1 VRYVCIARHRGSFPV
16 GLMCRVLAVSRSG
29 FYAWLRRDLSD
40 RRRRD
45 ERLLVEV
52 RAIHRASRRRYG
64 SPRVHEELCAR
75 GIRCGRKRVE
85 RLMRAAGVRAKKR
98 RKFRVT
104 TQSEHSYA
112 PAPNLVAR
120 QFAVGSTQAAG
131 RVWAADITY
140 LWTRE
145 GWVYLAVILDVATRR
160 VVGWAVRSRLASD
173 LTLAALDIALQ
184 REGAGEGMHHSDRG
198 VQYACRAYRDRLARH
213 GITVSMSRR
222 GDCWDNAVVES
233 FMATLKWELV
243 ADADWQTRREASQ
256 ALFEYIEIWY
266 NRQRRHSSL
275 GYQTP
280 VEYAAQLAQQQRA
293 A

>member
-1 VRYVCIARHRGSFPV
+1 MRYACIGGYRGSFPV
-16 GLMCRVLAVSRSG
+16 SLMCRVLGVSRSG
-29 FYAWLRRDLSD
+29 FYAWLRREPSY
-40 RRRRD
+40 RRRED

-52 RAIHRASRRRYG
+52 RAIHRASRRCYG
-64 SPRVHEELCAR
+64 SPRVHGELRAR
-75 GIRCGRKRVE
+75 GVRCGRKRVE
-85 RLMRAAGVRAKKR
+85 RLMREDALRAKKR

-104 TQSEHSYA
+104 TQSEHGYA

-120 QFAVGSTQAAG
+120 QFAVGSTQAAR

-140 LWTRE
+140 LSTRE

-160 VVGWAVRSRLASD
+160 VVGWAVRSRLTPE
-173 LTLAALDIALQ
+173 LTLAALDMALE
-184 REGAGEGMHHSDRG
+184 REGTHGGIHHSDRG
-198 VQYACRAYRDRLARH
+198 VQYACTAYRDRLAKL
-213 GITVSMSRR
+213 GIRVSMSRR

-233 FMATLKWELV
+233 FVATVKWELV
-243 ADADWQTRREASQ
+243 ADADWQTRRQASR

-280 VEYAAQLAQQQRA
+280 VEYAAQLAKLERA